1 MERNSEREVICSSY
15 TDLWVGLS
23 HVQWVSSFGSSLC
36 PFVPWQDNH
45 EEDYFLYVAYSD
57 ESVYGKWAAA
67 PQACRLD
74 GLMEWIGGEGVAG
87 EAGGG
92 CMRREKRELEVNHMH
107 NVISFHALIITII
120 F

>member
-1 MERNSEREVICSSY
+1 
-15 TDLWVGLS
+15 
-23 HVQWVSSFGSSLC
+23 
-36 PFVPWQDNH
+36 
-45 EEDYFLYVAYSD
+45 
-57 ESVYGKWAAA
+57 
-67 PQACRLD
+67 
-74 GLMEWIGGEGVAG
+74 MEWIGGEGVAG